1 MGGRFSH
8 QTWKGLMHT
17 YGGPTEV
24 HGKIELLAAI
34 KTYSSHV
41 KMVRLKKKKPFGK
54 KKKKKISRQAEKS
67 PGRSFS
73 IQNGA

>member
-1 MGGRFSH
+1 
-8 QTWKGLMHT
+8 MHT

-41 KMVRLKKKKPFGK
+41 KMVRLKKETFRQ

>member
-1 MGGRFSH
+1 
-8 QTWKGLMHT
+8 
-17 YGGPTEV
+17 
-24 HGKIELLAAI
+24 
-34 KTYSSHV
+34 
-41 KMVRLKKKKPFGK
+41 MVRLKKKETFRQ